1 MLPLLLAAAL
11 NFPVIIDTDCG
22 VDDMMAIA
30 YLLAQPAINIEA
42 ITVANGLAHVDKGA
56 QNVLRLLEQAGRPEI
71 PVYIGRGKPLS
82 GSAEFPK
89 AWRDTSDNPPLPPAK
104 GAPRNQSAAAFLQ
117 QRLKEIKRPV
127 IILALGPLT
136 NLAEALEGSKTAA
149 KVVQNLVI
157 MGGAVRVQGNLPD
170 GEFFKTDN
178 ITAEWNFYIDPQAAE
193 RVFNAGL
200 PIRLVPLD
208 ATSRVPIG
216 PEFLAELEQMQRNKF
231 GDTVLAILR
240 TEKDLVDKG
249 IYQAWDPLAAV
260 ALVDPRVVVW
270 ENLTIRI
277 KKEKPEEGRS
287 QLSPGLN
294 HNAKVGV
301 GARPE
306 MFKDLFFEPLRAPS
320 GTQ

>member
-1 MLPLLLAAAL
+1 MFQCFVTNEEIQVFNPLAEPSASL
-11 NFPVIIDTDCG
+11 VRIIDT
-22 VDDMMAIA
+22 IP
-30 YLLAQPAINIEA
+30 LHQLALISS
-42 ITVANGLAHVDKGA
+42 L
-56 QNVLRLLEQAGRPEI
+56 
-71 PVYIGRGKPLS
+71 
-82 GSAEFPK
+82 
-89 AWRDTSDNPPLPPAK
+89 
-104 GAPRNQSAAAFLQ
+104 
-117 QRLKEIKRPV
+117 
-127 IILALGPLT
+127 ILALGPLT
-136 NLAEALEGSKTAA
+136 NLAEALEGA
-149 KVVQNLVI
+149 KSATKVIQNLVI

-178 ITAEWNFYIDPQAAE
+178 ITAEWNFFIDPQAAD

-216 PEFLAELEQMQRNKF
+216 PEFLKELEQMKRNKL

-277 KKEKPEEGRS
+277 KQEKPEEGRS
-287 QLSPGLN
+287 QLSPGLY
-294 HNAKVGV
+294 H
-301 GARPE
+301 
-306 MFKDLFFEPLRAPS
+306 LYTYSLS
-320 GTQ
+320 TS